1 LGTKLEKVGIREG
14 ARLQREKPKKETE
27 RKKEINKTEEPK
39 GDILKGIYQGSNGT
53 LTLKDDSIE
62 LNARGTLGAWKAN
75 EEIKY
80 SDITNIKLSKD
91 MIKDSLEVKYKGGDD
106 LYFSHFDRNT
116 GKLFVEKIRER
127 IQSTS
132 TPQTTLSPMDEIKKA
147 KELLDIGAI
156 TQEQF
161 EEIRDKYLGSL

>member
-1 LGTKLEKVGIREG
+1 
-14 ARLQREKPKKETE
+14 
-27 RKKEINKTEEPK
+27 
-39 GDILKGIYQGSNGT
+39 
-53 LTLKDDSIE
+53 
-62 LNARGTLGAWKAN
+62 
-75 EEIKY
+75 
-80 SDITNIKLSKD
+80 